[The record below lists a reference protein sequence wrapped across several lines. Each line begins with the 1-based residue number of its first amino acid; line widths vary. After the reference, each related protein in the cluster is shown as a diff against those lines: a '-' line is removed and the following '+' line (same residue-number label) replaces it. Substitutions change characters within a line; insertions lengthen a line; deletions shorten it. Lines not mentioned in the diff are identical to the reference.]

1 MAGLAIEFEV
11 ADHLP
16 PLKGEAKSLLSE
28 GHGQARRVRALLQAS
43 HDAKHR
49 DGFQGFGQRL
59 IGMELTVR
67 PQGGVSGD
75 ATNTLGGV
83 GDTLQ
88 SIRRN
93 IDLTYLGEL
102 ADAFLYEDDKQIRE
116 AHYIEEPGE
125 MGYKVRFW
133 EL

>member
-1 MAGLAIEFEV
+1 LAIEFEV
-11 ADHLP
+11 TEYLP

-49 DGFQGFGQRL
+49 DGFEGFGASL

-67 PQGGVSGD
+67 PRGGVPGD
-75 ATNTLGGV
+75 ATNMLGGV

-102 ADAFLYEDDKQIRE
+102 ADAFLYDDDKQIRE
-116 AHYIEEPGE
+116 AHYTEEPGA
-125 MGYKVRFW
+125 MGYRVRFW
-133 EL
+133 DL